1 MRTSR
6 WGRPPGVA
14 PPCHIISS
22 MVNPPT
28 SSDAVPPAPPVRS
41 PPPKQPDLAHR
52 LRWGWRFATADLR
65 ARPSFVILGT
75 QRGGTTSLFR
85 WLATHPDIDPPTK
98 KEVHYFDA
106 LYDQGPRWYRS
117 HFPITRHGHITGEGS
132 PYMLF
137 HPLAPAR
144 AARDLPESTK
154 FVILLRE
161 PVQRT
166 ISHYWFSRRR
176 RRFETEPIERALAL
190 EPERLAGQT
199 ERVLRGENSDEH
211 SGYSYVSRSEYAG
224 QVRRWFDAVGRDRI
238 LIVESEQMYTDP
250 AVSAAIV
257 EWIGLTPHDD
267 PFPTVNESVRLDTE
281 SPELL
286 AQLAAHF
293 EPHNQELFE
302 LLGYELWTG
311 STE

>member
-1 MRTSR
+1 VV
-6 WGRPPGVA
+6 PIA
-14 PPCHIISS
+14 L
-22 MVNPPT
+22 
-28 SSDAVPPAPPVRS
+28 SD
-41 PPPKQPDLAHR
+41 
-52 LRWGWRFATADLR
+52 
-65 ARPSFVILGT
+65 
-75 QRGGTTSLFR
+75 
-85 WLATHPDIDPPTK
+85 
-98 KEVHYFDA
+98 
-106 LYDQGPRWYRS
+106 
-117 HFPITRHGHITGEGS
+117 
-132 PYMLF
+132 

-311 STE
+311 PKA